1 MNREQKAII
10 AIASLKNVMGIFLGP
25 FLTAYFIK
33 TTQDSLA
40 LLAFY
45 YIITYL
51 VLALGTLIVARI
63 VNNRFRIQMYR
74 MGVITTFIY
83 MLSIVFLQEKIVYYL
98 PLIAILNGTA
108 LSTYWYPYN
117 LFVTN
122 KIDNK
127 DRTKFTVTANTVS
140 SIVGVITPIL
150 LGTIITSSNFKLTSI
165 IIAVLSGIIILL
177 SFVLKTEKNYDLPKV
192 TYNDTWDYLI
202 SYKATR
208 KALFTEFLIG
218 LTASD
223 GALNILTTVLI
234 FTSFK
239 TDLNLGI
246 ITSIATVLKIIYIK
260 FYQHKLKGK
269 YDKRVALIS
278 SLIPALSLLLLLFF
292 KTNTMVVIYNICFTV
307 FAGLISLVSEIR
319 LVNISNSNLVDKDTQ
334 IEFLAF
340 KELVLN
346 LGRIASYDLVLVLTV
361 ININNSLYILLIILT
376 LLTIYMGYNVSR
388 LNKYEVVKNKD

>member
-33 TTQDSLA
+33 TTEDSLV
-40 LLAFY
+40 LLSFY

-51 VLALGTLIVARI
+51 VLALGTLIVASI
-63 VNNRFRIQMYR
+63 VNNKCRIEMYR
-74 MGVITTFIY
+74 FGVISTFIY
-83 MLSIVFLQEKIVYYL
+83 MLSIVFLQEKIVGFL
-98 PLIAILNGTA
+98 PLIAILNGISMA
-108 LSTYWYPYN
+108 TYWYPYN

-127 DRTKFTVTANTVS
+127 DRIKFTVTSNTVS
-140 SIVGVITPIL
+140 SIVGVITPLI

-165 IIAVLSGIIILL
+165 IIAFLSGVIIIL
-177 SFVLKTEKNYDLPKV
+177 SFVLKTEKKYDLPKV
-192 TYNDTWDYLI
+192 SYNDTWDYLL

-218 LTASD
+218 LTSSE
-223 GALNILTTVLI
+223 GAINILTTLLI

-246 ITSIATVLKIIYIK
+246 ITSIATILKILYIK
-260 FYQHKLKGK
+260 FYQHKFKGK
-269 YDKRVALIS
+269 NDKKVVIIS
-278 SLIPALSLLLLLFF
+278 SFIPAISLLLLLFF
-292 KTNTMVVIYNICFTV
+292 KTNITIAIYNICFTV
-307 FAGLISLVSEIR
+307 FSGLIAMVSDIR
-319 LVNISNSNLVDKDTQ
+319 LSNISNSNLVDKDTQ

-346 LGRIASYDLVLVLTV
+346 LGRITSYDLVLVLTLL
-361 ININNSLYILLIILT
+361 NTNNSLYILLIILS
-376 LLTIYMGYNVSR
+376 LMTIFMGYNVSK
-388 LNKYEVVKNKD
+388 LNKYEVIKNKD

>member
-74 MGVITTFIY
+74 IGVITTFIY

-269 YDKRVALIS
+269 YDKRVVLIS

>member
-25 FLTAYFIK
+25 FLTAYFLK
-33 TTQDSLA
+33 TTEDSLI
-40 LLAFY
+40 LISFY
-45 YIITYL
+45 YIITFL

-74 MGVITTFIY
+74 IGVITTFIY
-83 MLSIVFLQEKIVYYL
+83 MLSIVFLQEKIVYFL

-108 LSTYWYPYN
+108 LATYWYPYN

-127 DRTKFTVTANTVS
+127 DRVKFTVTANTVS
-140 SIVGVITPIL
+140 SIVGVVTPIV

-165 IIAVLSGIIILL
+165 IITILAGIIILL

-192 TYNDTWDYLI
+192 TYNDTWNYLL

-246 ITSIATVLKIIYIK
+246 ITSIATILKIIYIK
-260 FYQHKLKGK
+260 LYQHKFKGK
-269 YDKRVALIS
+269 NDKKIVLIS
-278 SLIPALSLLLLLFF
+278 SLIPALSLLMLLFL
-292 KTNTMVVIYNICFTV
+292 KTNVTVVIYNICFTV
-307 FAGLISLVSEIR
+307 FTGLISMVSEIR
-319 LVNISNSNLVDKDTQ
+319 LVNVSNSNLVDKDTQ

-346 LGRIASYDLVLVLTV
+346 LGRIASYDLVLVLTF
-361 ININNSLYILLIILT
+361 INIKNSLYVLLVILT
-376 LLTIYMGYNVSR
+376 LMTIVMGLSVSR
-388 LNKYEVVKNKD
+388 LNKYEK

>member
-74 MGVITTFIY
+74 IGVITTFIY

-140 SIVGVITPIL
+140 SIVGVITPVL

-269 YDKRVALIS
+269 YDKRVVLIS

>member
-269 YDKRVALIS
+269 YDKRVVLIS

>member
-33 TTQDSLA
+33 TTEDSLA
-40 LLAFY
+40 LISFY
-45 YIITYL
+45 YIITFL
-51 VLALGTLIVARI
+51 VLALGTLLVARI
-63 VNNRFRIQMYR
+63 VNNRYRIQMYR
-74 MGVITTFIY
+74 VGVVMTFIY
-83 MLSIVFLQEKIVYYL
+83 MLSIVFLQEKIVRYL

-108 LSTYWYPYN
+108 LATYWYPYN

-140 SIVGVITPIL
+140 SIVGVITPIA

-165 IIAVLSGIIILL
+165 IIAILAGIIILL
-177 SFVLKTEKNYDLPKV
+177 SFVLKTEKNYNLPKV
-192 TYNDTWDYLI
+192 TYNDTWDYLL

-208 KALFTEFLIG
+208 KALITEFLIG

-223 GALNILTTVLI
+223 GALNILTTILI

-246 ITSIATVLKIIYIK
+246 ITSVATILKIIYIK
-260 FYQHKLKGK
+260 LYQHKLKGK
-269 YDKRVALIS
+269 NDNKIVIIS
-278 SLIPALSLLLLLFF
+278 SVIPALSLLLLLFF
-292 KTNTMVVIYNICFTV
+292 KTNFTVVIYNICFTV
-307 FAGLISLVSEIR
+307 FAGLISMVSEIR
-319 LVNISNSNLVDKDTQ
+319 LVNISNSNLVDEDTQ

-346 LGRIASYDLVLVLTV
+346 LGRIASFDLVLVLTLL
-361 ININNSLYILLIILT
+361 NTTNSLYILMIVLT
-376 LLTIYMGYNVSR
+376 LMTIVMGYSVSR
-388 LNKYEVVKNKD
+388 LNKYEVIKK

>member
-1 MNREQKAII
+1 MNREQKSII

-25 FLTAYFIK
+25 FLTAYFLK
-33 TTQDSLA
+33 TTEDSLI
-40 LLAFY
+40 LISFY
-45 YIITYL
+45 YIITFL

-74 MGVITTFIY
+74 IGVITTFIY
-83 MLSIVFLQEKIVYYL
+83 MLSIVFLQEKIVYFL

-108 LSTYWYPYN
+108 LATYWYPYN

-127 DRTKFTVTANTVS
+127 DRVKFTVTANTVS
-140 SIVGVITPIL
+140 SIVGVVTPIV

-165 IIAVLSGIIILL
+165 IITILAGIIILL

-192 TYNDTWDYLI
+192 TYNDTWNYLL

-246 ITSIATVLKIIYIK
+246 ITSIATILKIIYIK
-260 FYQHKLKGK
+260 LYQHKFKGK
-269 YDKRVALIS
+269 NDKKIVLIS
-278 SLIPALSLLLLLFF
+278 SLIPALSLLMLLFL
-292 KTNTMVVIYNICFTV
+292 KTNVTVVIYNICFTV
-307 FAGLISLVSEIR
+307 FTGLISMVSEIR
-319 LVNISNSNLVDKDTQ
+319 LVNVSNSNLVDKDTQ

-346 LGRIASYDLVLVLTV
+346 LGRIASYDLVLVLTF
-361 ININNSLYILLIILT
+361 INIKNSLYVLLVILT
-376 LLTIYMGYNVSR
+376 LMTIVMGLSVSR
-388 LNKYEVVKNKD
+388 LNKYEK